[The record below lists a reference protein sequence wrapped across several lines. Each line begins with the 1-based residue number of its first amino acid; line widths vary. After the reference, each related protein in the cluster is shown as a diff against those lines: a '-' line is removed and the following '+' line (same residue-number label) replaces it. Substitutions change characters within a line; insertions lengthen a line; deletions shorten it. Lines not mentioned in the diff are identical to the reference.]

1 MYLNS
6 TGGEDL
12 GGSEVPLVPDEG
24 VILVLGGPA
33 LNVIP
38 SVAPGEEGGIILSLR
53 STIPFQ
59 PGIRVDFES
68 YGLY

>member
-1 MYLNS
+1 MCLNS

-12 GGSEVPLVPDEG
+12 GGSKVPLVPDEG

>member
-12 GGSEVPLVPDEG
+12 GGSEVPSVPDKG

-33 LNVIP
+33 FKRN
-38 SVAPGEEGGIILSLR
+38 S
-53 STIPFQ
+53 
-59 PGIRVDFES
+59 IRCTR
-68 YGLY
+68 

>member
-12 GGSEVPLVPDEG
+12 GGSKVPLVPDEG

>member
-1 MYLNS
+1 M
-6 TGGEDL
+6 
-12 GGSEVPLVPDEG
+12 VQR
-24 VILVLGGPA
+24 

-59 PGIRVDFES
+59 PGIRVEFES

>member
-12 GGSEVPLVPDEG
+12 GGSEVPSVPDKG
-24 VILVLGGPA
+24 DPCSWWSSVLNA
-33 LNVIP
+33 IP

-59 PGIRVDFES
+59 PGIRVEFES

>member
-1 MYLNS
+1 MVVRYLRS
-6 TGGEDL
+6 PTKGF
-12 GGSEVPLVPDEG
+12 
-24 VILVLGGPA
+24 ILVLGGPA

>member
-1 MYLNS
+1 MVVKYLRS
-6 TGGEDL
+6 PTKEL
-12 GGSEVPLVPDEG
+12 SLFLV
-24 VILVLGGPA
+24 VQR

-59 PGIRVDFES
+59 PGIRVEFES

>member
-12 GGSEVPLVPDEG
+12 GGSEVPSVPDEE

-59 PGIRVDFES
+59 PGIRVEFES

>member
-1 MYLNS
+1 MCLNL
-6 TGGEDL
+6 TGGEEL
-12 GGSEVPLVPDEG
+12 GGSEVPSVPDKG